1 MCGSF
6 CHYTLSNI
14 QKVLQ
19 FRHFIN
25 NQRESDSKITFSFKA
40 YEGGQD
46 MLKKNIIGT
55 NFIMANRDLISKF
68 GVNSAVML
76 GELYGRMN
84 YFRKRNELKFG
95 YFFATK
101 ESIEERTRL
110 SPYKQRKATSILQ
123 AVGILDVKH
132 IDIPPKTYYK
142 INEEMLLKVLKNSVV
157 HEMNN

>member
-1 MCGSF
+1 ME
-6 CHYTLSNI
+6 
-14 QKVLQ
+14 K
-19 FRHFIN
+19 
-25 NQRESDSKITFSFKA
+25 E
-40 YEGGQD
+40 
-46 MLKKNIIGT
+46 NIIST
-55 NFIMANRDLISKF
+55 NFIMTNRDIIAKF

-101 ESIEERTRL
+101 ESIEKSTKL

-142 INEEMLLKVLKNSVV
+142 INEEKLLKVLKNSVV
-157 HEMNN
+157 HEVNN

>member
-1 MCGSF
+1 ME
-6 CHYTLSNI
+6 
-14 QKVLQ
+14 K
-19 FRHFIN
+19 
-25 NQRESDSKITFSFKA
+25 E
-40 YEGGQD
+40 
-46 MLKKNIIGT
+46 NIIST
-55 NFIMANRDLISKF
+55 NFIMTNRDIIAEF

-101 ESIEERTRL
+101 ESIEKSTKL

-123 AVGILDVKH
+123 TAGILNVKH

-142 INEEMLLKVLKNSVV
+142 INEEKLLKVLKNSIM
-157 HEMNN
+157 HEVNN

>member
-1 MCGSF
+1 ME
-6 CHYTLSNI
+6 
-14 QKVLQ
+14 K
-19 FRHFIN
+19 
-25 NQRESDSKITFSFKA
+25 E
-40 YEGGQD
+40 
-46 MLKKNIIGT
+46 NIIST
-55 NFIMANRDLISKF
+55 NFIMTNRDIIAEF

-101 ESIEERTRL
+101 ESIEKSTKL

-123 AVGILDVKH
+123 TAGILNVKH

-142 INEEMLLKVLKNSVV
+142 INEEKLLKVLKNSVV
-157 HEMNN
+157 HEVNN

>member
-1 MCGSF
+1 ME
-6 CHYTLSNI
+6 
-14 QKVLQ
+14 K
-19 FRHFIN
+19 
-25 NQRESDSKITFSFKA
+25 E
-40 YEGGQD
+40 
-46 MLKKNIIGT
+46 NIIST
-55 NFIMANRDLISKF
+55 NFIMTNRDIIAKF

-101 ESIEERTRL
+101 ESIEKSTKL

-123 AVGILDVKH
+123 TAGILNVKH

-142 INEEMLLKVLKNSVV
+142 INEEKLLKILKNSIM
-157 HEMNN
+157 HEVNN